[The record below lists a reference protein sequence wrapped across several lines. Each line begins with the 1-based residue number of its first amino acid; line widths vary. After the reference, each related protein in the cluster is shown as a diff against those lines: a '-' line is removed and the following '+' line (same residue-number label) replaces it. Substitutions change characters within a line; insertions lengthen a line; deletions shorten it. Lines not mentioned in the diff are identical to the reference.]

1 MIYKC
6 VEMGMNSP
14 WACTVCD
21 TGLAKVAKDIKENR
35 ARIGNLEVRV
45 EAVVTKQ
52 DQLEEKNKTQDIRMD
67 MQEKLMKDLQDQLSK
82 VQGGTGEK
90 VLEEIAERGSR
101 ERNVVCHKCPESH
114 VNVPEDAKRDDMD
127 GVQGLFEH
135 LGLAMRADQ
144 VLIGLRRLGKVRDDG
159 QARPLLLIFK
169 NKQDRDKL
177 LERAPRLS
185 KDQESY
191 WRDIN
196 IVADLT
202 QKQRQLEQS
211 MFKRA
216 EEQNLARNTEE
227 QAKNLGWKVLG
238 RRGER
243 ILRQIELR
251 QGEIINTEGKVV
263 LRTGEGQDMARGLG
277 QMLRGEKRPHSPGST
292 PPARGGRRFG
302 VRE

>member
-1 MIYKC
+1 M
-6 VEMGMNSP
+6 
-14 WACTVCD
+14 VCD
-21 TGLAKVAKDIKENR
+21 TGLAKVAKDVKENR

-177 LERAPRLS
+177 LERAPKLS
-185 KDQESY
+185 KDKESY

-202 QKQRQLEQS
+202 QKQRQLVLES
-211 MFKRA
+211 TG
-216 EEQNLARNTEE
+216 EE
-227 QAKNLGWKVLG
+227 
-238 RRGER
+238 GER
-243 ILRQIELR
+243 VLRQVELR
-251 QGEIINTEGKVV
+251 QGEMISTEGKVV
-263 LRTGEGQDMARGLG
+263 LRTGEGQDMAIGLG
-277 QMLRGEKRPHSPGST
+277 QMQRREKRPHSSGST
-292 PPARGGRRFG
+292 PPARGWRRFG

>member
-1 MIYKC
+1 
-6 VEMGMNSP
+6 MNSP

-21 TGLAKVAKDIKENR
+21 TGFAKVAKDIKENR

-52 DQLEEKNKTQDIRMD
+52 DQLEEKNKSQDIRVD
-67 MQEKLMKDLQDQLSK
+67 LQEKLMKDLQDQLSK
-82 VQGGTGEK
+82 VQGGSGEK

-114 VNVPEDAKRDDMD
+114 VSVPEDASGDDMA
-127 GVQGLFEH
+127 GTQGLFEH
-135 LGLAMRADQ
+135 LGLTMRADQ

-292 PPARGGRRFG
+292 PPARGGFAG
-302 VRE
+302 LG